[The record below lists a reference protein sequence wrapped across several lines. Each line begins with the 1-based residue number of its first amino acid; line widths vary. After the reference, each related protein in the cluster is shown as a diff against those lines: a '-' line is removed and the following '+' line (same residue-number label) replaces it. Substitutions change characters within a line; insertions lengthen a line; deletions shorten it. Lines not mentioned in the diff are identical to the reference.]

1 MQTVLLF
8 AALVTLASAKVAA
21 GFFWQTIPTGF
32 VGVPVV
38 FGKITPPVKPS
49 GLAFYNPLTTHIEQV
64 ETRPQSDSVLDVSCT
79 TNEGITLTFEKI
91 EIGNQLNESSVVS
104 TISRYGP
111 DYDKYLVTDL
121 VRHEVNVL
129 CAKSGFHQLAI
140 TEFDQL
146 DDHLKGFLQAENDRQ
161 ETGLTITFVRLT
173 KPRLP
178 SSIEQNYLH
187 LAEEKTRK
195 QVIEE
200 MKARVSAEK
209 ESEML
214 VAGKDNTM
222 RAQKAEAENEIMVKR
237 MRASQEE
244 QKIKNEMI
252 VAEAEAQANK
262 TRLEAEALRAMY
274 SIPGYVDVRI
284 AEAMSANQKIYYG
297 EKIPQ
302 YSAMLSQW
310 SQQQQQQ
317 QRGD

>member
-1 MQTVLLF
+1 MKFSVMILNCLL
-8 AALVTLASAKVAA
+8 LVVKAFYT
-21 GFFWQTIPTGF
+21 TIPTGF

-38 FGKITPPVKPS
+38 FGKITPPIEPS
-49 GLAFYNPLTTHIEQV
+49 GLAFYNPVTTYIEQV

-79 TNEGITLTFEKI
+79 TNEGITLVFEKI
-91 EIGNQLNESSVVS
+91 EIGNQLNETNVVT

-111 DYDKYLVTDL
+111 EYDKYLVTDL

-161 ETGLTITFVRLT
+161 ESGLTITFVRLT

-178 SSIEQNYLH
+178 TSIENNYLA

-200 MKARVSAEK
+200 MKARVTAEK

-214 VAGKDNTM
+214 VAQKDNTM
-222 RAQKAEAENEIMVKR
+222 LAQKAEAENEIMVKR
-237 MRASQEE
+237 MRANQEE
-244 QKIKNEMI
+244 QTVKNEMI

-262 TRLEAEALRAMY
+262 TKLEADALRAMY
-274 SIPGYVDVRI
+274 SIPGYVDVRV

-302 YSAMLSQW
+302 YSAMLSSFATTAATSSSSPFPQM
-310 SQQQQQQ
+310 
-317 QRGD
+317 G